1 MGIRFPAGDWN
12 RYQPARM
19 VLSQIGDEMA
29 PKDKWWLALRSG
41 SSAMTIWLPSWQGSS
56 CSSIKDGS
64 VVVVVVVVDLKIIR
78 LLLVQK
84 FAEIQK
90 NCAVVENNRKSLIQ
104 HCERSELRLHF
115 EWPKVH
121 QKSQKRSILASFWQ
135 TWSLHSNSVTRQ
147 VNYIPTKID
156 RKCQNW
162 KIQMRHFG

>member
-1 MGIRFPAGDWN
+1 
-12 RYQPARM
+12 
-19 VLSQIGDEMA
+19 
-29 PKDKWWLALRSG
+29 
-41 SSAMTIWLPSWQGSS
+41 MTIWLPSWHGSS

-90 NCAVVENNRKSLIQ
+90 NCTVVENNRKSLIQ

-121 QKSQKRSILASFWQ
+121 QKSQNRPKK
-135 TWSLHSNSVTRQ
+135 V
-147 VNYIPTKID
+147 K
-156 RKCQNW
+156 
-162 KIQMRHFG
+162 FGEFLTT